1 MELVQNK
8 ELTAAYR
15 RRAEKLV
22 AQMTLEEKVMQTM
35 HHAPAIERLGIK
47 AYNWWNE
54 ALHGVA
60 RAGTATVFPQAV
72 GMAAAFDE
80 ELMEQ
85 VGDAVSTEARAK
97 FVMQQEGDDEDIYKG
112 LTFWAPNVNI
122 FRDPR
127 WGRGHETFGE
137 DPYLTSR
144 LGVRYIMGL
153 QGHDEKYL
161 KTAACAKHFAV
172 HSGPEDV
179 RHSFDAC
186 VNEQDLRET
195 YLPAFQAC
203 VQEAGVETVMGA
215 YNRTNGEPCC
225 GSGRLL
231 RDILRKEWGFEGHV
245 TSDCWAIKDFH
256 EQHCVTATP
265 VESVSLAMN
274 NGCDLNCGS
283 LFLYLEQAVKEGLV
297 DEKRLDEAVV
307 NLFTSRMKL
316 GVFDEKGENPYDKI
330 PYTVVDS
337 PKMRRLNEQVAERCV
352 VLLKNDN
359 QILPLQKEKLHT
371 IGVIG
376 PNADN
381 RRALVGN
388 YEGTA
393 SRYVTVL
400 EGIQDYV
407 GDEVRVLYSEGCHL
421 YKDRTS
427 GLAQE
432 NDRASEVRGVCRESD
447 VIIAVM
453 GLDASLEGEEGDTG
467 NEYGSGDKPNLNLPG
482 LQHDILKI
490 AKESGK
496 PVILVLL
503 TGSAMAVTWEDAHL
517 DAILQGWYPG
527 AQGGTAIARILFGEA
542 NPEGKLPVT
551 FYRTTEE
558 LPAFEDYS
566 MKGRTYRYMKQKA
579 LYPFGYGLSYTT
591 YFYENAKLVSDDIC
605 GEAGVILRAEVRNTG
620 VMDGTETVQI
630 YVGLERD
637 EAPNPQLKKI
647 VKVPLKAGESKQIE
661 AVLPKEAFMLYDEK
675 GEHVLYP
682 GTYHIYM
689 GGSQPDARSLE
700 LTKKEVC
707 HFTVSL

>member
-15 RRAEKLV
+15 RRAEELV

-527 AQGGTAIARILFGEA
+527 AQGGAAIARILFGEA

-591 YFYENAKLVSDDIC
+591 YSYENAKLVSDDIC

-682 GTYHIYM
+682 GTYHLYM

-707 HFTVSL
+707 HFTASL

>member
-1 MELVQNK
+1 MCI
-8 ELTAAYR
+8 R
-15 RRAEKLV
+15 DR
-22 AQMTLEEKVMQTM
+22 
-35 HHAPAIERLGIK
+35 
-47 AYNWWNE
+47 
-54 ALHGVA
+54 
-60 RAGTATVFPQAV
+60 
-72 GMAAAFDE
+72 
-80 ELMEQ
+80 
-85 VGDAVSTEARAK
+85 
-97 FVMQQEGDDEDIYKG
+97 QEGDDEDIYKG

-172 HSGPEDV
+172 HSGPEEV

-527 AQGGTAIARILFGEA
+527 AQGGAAIARILFGEA

-591 YFYENAKLVSDDIC
+591 YSYENAKLVSDDIC